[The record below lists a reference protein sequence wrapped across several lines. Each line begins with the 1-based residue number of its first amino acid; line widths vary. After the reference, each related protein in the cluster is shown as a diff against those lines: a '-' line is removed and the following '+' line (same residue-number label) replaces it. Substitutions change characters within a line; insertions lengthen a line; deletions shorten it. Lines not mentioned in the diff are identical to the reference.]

1 MSSDTWSARP
11 HGGKLERGPRPSID
25 STQEPRWR
33 MAAVSFNTL
42 REREEMADERTTEEY
57 SALFAR
63 SGLRLARAISLGDV
77 PEAMGHHLIEAEPI

>member
-1 MSSDTWSARP
+1 
-11 HGGKLERGPRPSID
+11 SID
-25 STQEPRWR
+25 GTQEPCWR

-42 REREEMADERTTEEY
+42 REREEMTDDRTTEEY

-63 SGLRLARAISLGDV
+63 SGLRLARTVSLRNV